1 MNLQALMKQAQAMQ
15 KDMLKIKEEVEN
27 SIFEGSS
34 SVVTVKVN
42 GKKEVLSI
50 IINEDA
56 KELLDDLTMLSD
68 MIIVAL
74 NDAFKKVDKKTEEKM
89 GKYSNMMPGLM

>member
-56 KELLDDLTMLSD
+56 KELLEDLTMLSD

>member
-42 GKKEVLSI
+42 GRKQVLSI
-50 IINEDA
+50 IINEDGSR
-56 KELLDDLTMLSD
+56 EYVED
-68 MIIVAL
+68 
-74 NDAFKKVDKKTEEKM
+74 NDNILYDSTNNFTFYYKKIKLQCNIYQKQ
-89 GKYSNMMPGLM
+89 NF